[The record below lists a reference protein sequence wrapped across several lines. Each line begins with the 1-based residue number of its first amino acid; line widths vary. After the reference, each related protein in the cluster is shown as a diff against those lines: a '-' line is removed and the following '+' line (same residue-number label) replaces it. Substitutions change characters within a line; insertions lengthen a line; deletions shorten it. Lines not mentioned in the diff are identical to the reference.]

1 MVNSELLEK
10 KIIESGKTKS
20 FLSQKLGVTIQ
31 TFKRK
36 CTNNA
41 DFFLSE
47 VDILCT
53 ELNVK
58 NLTEKERI
66 FFNH

>member
-1 MVNSELLEK
+1 MVNTELLEK

-20 FLSQKLGVTIQ
+20 FLSHKVGITLQ
-31 TFKRK
+31 TFKKK

-53 ELNVK
+53 ELDIK
-58 NLTEKERI
+58 TLTEKERI
-66 FFNH
+66 FFGK

>member
-1 MVNSELLEK
+1 MVNSALLEA

-20 FLSQKLGVTIQ
+20 FLSHKIGITLQ
-31 TFKRK
+31 TFKKK

-41 DFFLSE
+41 GFYLSE

-53 ELNVK
+53 ELDIK
-58 NLTEKERI
+58 TLKEKEQI
-66 FFNH
+66 FFAK

>member
-1 MVNSELLEK
+1 MVNSELLEQ
-10 KIIESGKTKS
+10 KIVHSGKTKS
-20 FLSQKLGVTIQ
+20 YLSNKIGITLQ
-31 TFKRK
+31 TFKKK

-53 ELNVK
+53 ELDIK
-58 NLTEKERI
+58 KPTEKEKI
-66 FFNH
+66 FFNK